1 MWKLFYS
8 LVNNTTIQT
17 QGDKDV
23 EIILQFGKQYYHPN
37 TGRHIYTYQDFDK
50 MEEKTFWLLLYSAS
64 FTPDDSVKCP
74 I

>member
-23 EIILQFGKQYYHPN
+23 EIILQFGKQYYPPN
-37 TGRHIYTYQDFDK
+37 TGRHTYTYQNFDK
-50 MEEKTFWLLLYSAS
+50 MEKTF
-64 FTPDDSVKCP
+64 
-74 I
+74 